1 MDFYLSRK
9 AVMLLIEQQYGITLP
24 VRTAGKRLARP
35 GFTLQKPIKK
45 AYEQRPKVGVGV
57 GVGVGVDPISRT
69 PYGSNRRGPDVP
81 PFLRKVLNWSGAAL
95 WLLH

>member
-9 AVMLLIEQQYGITLP
+9 AVMLLIEQQYGIALP
-24 VRTAGKRLARP
+24 VRTAGKRLARR

-45 AYEQRPKVGVGV
+45 AYEQRPKVGVE
-57 GVGVGVDPISRT
+57 VGVDPISRT
-69 PYGSNRRGPDVP
+69 PYGSNQRGPDVP
-81 PFLRKVLNWSGAAL
+81 PFLRTVLNWSGAAL